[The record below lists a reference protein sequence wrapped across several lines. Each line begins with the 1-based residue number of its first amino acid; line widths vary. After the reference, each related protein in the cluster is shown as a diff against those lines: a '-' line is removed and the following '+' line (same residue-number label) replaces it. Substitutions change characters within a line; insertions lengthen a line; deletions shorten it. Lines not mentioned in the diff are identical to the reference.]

1 MIFIENP
8 GDENYYEVPCIK
20 VLRIHN
26 EMRYI
31 KMLRIYNKIL
41 TKMLETHD
49 GAFDI

>member
-1 MIFIENP
+1 MIFIGNP

-26 EMRYI
+26 EMI
-31 KMLRIYNKIL
+31 HTKMLKIYNKIPI
-41 TKMLETHD
+41 KMLETHD